1 VSLSSQAFFS
11 QCGNG
16 DVRLTTYLRL
26 SEICFLN
33 FSSGSKA
40 KSARSSIRASRSSEN
55 GLRSISTSLWLLS
68 ASLEDLD
75 SLHANTRAS
84 TQDCR
89 LALFSFYFAPPLFY
103 FLIHLSFAEFLLHAK
118 IEGEHLVAANHI
130 TRRCCEYINALY
142 CIQLKYGPWS
152 VTQH

>member
-1 VSLSSQAFFS
+1 MIKQQNFYIAPIAKTPYWSTGFMCFCVSLSSQAFFS
-11 QCGNG
+11 KCGNG

-26 SEICFLN
+26 SEICFFN

-68 ASLEDLD
+68 ASLEALD

-84 TQDCR
+84 TQNCR
-89 LALFSFYFAPPLFY
+89 LALFSLYFAPLFY
-103 FLIHLSFAEFLLHAK
+103 FLIYLLPSFYFMQK
-118 IEGEHLVAANHI
+118 
-130 TRRCCEYINALY
+130 
-142 CIQLKYGPWS
+142 LKGNIC
-152 VTQH
+152 